1 MPAIL
6 ATPSLFQQH
15 STQEH
20 STVDN
25 RGTTGSAES
34 DGGLFLSSDDLLQG
48 RKTVA
53 IAHNGFVYRLQA
65 TRLGKL
71 ILTK

>member
-1 MPAIL
+1 MSTTFAS
-6 ATPSLFQQH
+6 PSLLQQH

-25 RGTTGSAES
+25 RGPTGSAES
-34 DGGLFLSSDDLLQG
+34 DGGLFLSSHDLLQG